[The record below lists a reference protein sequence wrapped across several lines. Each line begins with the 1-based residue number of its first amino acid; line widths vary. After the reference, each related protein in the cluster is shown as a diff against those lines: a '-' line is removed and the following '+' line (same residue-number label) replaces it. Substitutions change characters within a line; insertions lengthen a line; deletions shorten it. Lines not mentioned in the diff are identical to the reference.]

1 MVFRLSPYYKNY
13 NKRITKSP
21 KIYFYDTGVVCSL
34 LGIKSKEELLT
45 HSIYGHL
52 FENAVIIEYIKKI
65 LNRGSREK
73 FYFWRDSNGNEVD
86 LLSVLG
92 DKIKAYEIK
101 SNKTARKKFSDN
113 LVSFRNVANI
123 NPQDTAVIY
132 GGSEKYIFNNT
143 DYLPVASHKVC

>member
-1 MVFRLSPYYKNY
+1 
-13 NKRITKSP
+13 
-21 KIYFYDTGVVCSL
+21 
-34 LGIKSKEELLT
+34 
-45 HSIYGHL
+45 
-52 FENAVIIEYIKKI
+52 